1 MSRVLRLSLPGL
13 WLVYAVGMVLLVV
26 FVQIAKI
33 WPANPL
39 FPFTSFVFFLFTL
52 NHALLYLGLRRGV
65 TLFAVTFCISL
76 AFESLN
82 LISGGWVFGPL
93 SYTHKLGL
101 KLFGLVPL
109 LIPLTWFTMGYLS
122 LRIAERLVGD
132 SPQSVLA
139 RVRLAMIAAVVMTC
153 WDLGMD
159 PIMVAKNH
167 WLWHIPGMYFGI
179 PLHNFAGWLVTS
191 FCFYLAWLWPSPAR
205 ANTPPTADGR
215 RLYRLLAPSAYAIM
229 CVSMTIANANMGQF
243 GPAVIGFLATGAFA
257 LYWLHDS
264 WRSGSALTVGAQK
277 PHNAPGMR

>member
-1 MSRVLRLSLPGL
+1 MSRILKMSLLGL
-13 WLVYAVGMVLLVV
+13 WLIYAVGMFLLVI
-26 FVQIAKI
+26 FVQITKL

-39 FPFTSFVFFLFTL
+39 FPFTSFVFFLFAFS
-52 NHALLYLGLRRGV
+52 HALLYRGMRRGV
-65 TLFAVTFCISL
+65 TLFAVIFCISL

-93 SYTHKLGL
+93 TYTHKLGL

-109 LIPLTWFTMGYLS
+109 LIPLTWFTMGHLS

-139 RVRLAMIAAVVMTC
+139 RVRLAAIAAMVMTC

-167 WLWHIPGMYFGI
+167 WLWQTPGLYFGI
-179 PLHNFAGWLVTS
+179 PLHNFVGWLVTS
-191 FCFYLAWLWPSPAR
+191 LCFYLAWLWLSPAKT
-205 ANTPPTADGR
+205 NSPQTVVGR

-243 GPAVIGFLATGAFA
+243 GPAVIGFLATGGFA
-257 LYWLHDS
+257 LYWLRDGWGAGHT
-264 WRSGSALTVGAQK
+264 LTVAALK
-277 PHNAPGMR
+277 PHNVRGKR